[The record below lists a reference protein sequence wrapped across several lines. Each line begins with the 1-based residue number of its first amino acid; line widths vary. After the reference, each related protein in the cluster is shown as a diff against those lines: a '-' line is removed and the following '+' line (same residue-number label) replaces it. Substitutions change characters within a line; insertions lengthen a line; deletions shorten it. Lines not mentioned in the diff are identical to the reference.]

1 MPTSSLGGDMPP
13 HMQRW
18 PVPRPTWD
26 CRCPAT
32 TQLLPPG
39 ELHGARDGWAQEQ
52 AKKIFAPLHAMTLP
66 LSSAAFQTGMDQ
78 LHSDLAAQH
87 AICEAQELAQHANW
101 EAHEDHCDATQ
112 TFKG

>member
-1 MPTSSLGGDMPP
+1 MCTVSASAWACSGV
-13 HMQRW
+13 Q
-18 PVPRPTWD
+18 VS
-26 CRCPAT
+26 T
-32 TQLLPPG
+32 TQLLSP
-39 ELHGARDGWAQEQ
+39 ELHGAHDGWVHEQ
-52 AKKIFAPLHAMTLP
+52 AEKIFVPLHAMTLP
-66 LSSAAFQTGMDQ
+66 LSSVAFQTGMDQ